1 MSEKE
6 QGVLGRAAP
15 IPPSPGEARLVTVP
29 NPHPDT
35 AYVARFTCPEFTSLC
50 PVTGQPDFA
59 HLVIDYIPD
68 ARIVREGGYEG
79 AGLQQ
84 YFLPGPFTENLGAE
98 IKAIVTKALDS
109 LAKQDA
115 QRLRTILRMDPEE
128 LCRRQCQPRK

>member
-1 MSEKE
+1 MRADPPAMARTKE
-6 QGVLGRAAP
+6 AMVLGYANNM
-15 IPPSPGEARLVTVP
+15 VT
-29 NPHPDT
+29 
-35 AYVARFTCPEFTSLC
+35 
-50 PVTGQPDFA
+50 
-59 HLVIDYIPD
+59 YIPD

-115 QRLRTILRMDPEE
+115 QR
-128 LCRRQCQPRK
+128 